1 MALDITIHK
10 GRADKPVVIFVH
22 GLGTDKSIWI
32 SPLETKIFAKNIP
45 LKYFAAIRPK
55 ATSKLQKGKITT
67 GEIPDSVDSLWPIL
81 KSKGYNLVCWTQSR
95 PVGPINA
102 AVNDLKK
109 IMLQVKKVFPEKPV
123 ALIGHSR
130 GGLIARKYMELKS
143 PQIKA
148 LITIASPHDGSSLSK
163 IGKYLPF
170 LSGVISNILP
180 RETHGTISNILKRII
195 DLVDGNA
202 LKELMPG
209 AEFFKHLKDTRS
221 EKIHYLSFGGLQT
234 EILNIYKWE
243 KRGTGFYPKKLLT
256 IPDSLLKF
264 VPALAVP
271 DEITSGEGDI
281 MVTADSSVL
290 PWASEHYNVKANHF
304 TILWDRKV
312 IKKTLEVL
320 QKI

>member
-1 MALDITIHK
+1 MTLDITIHK

-32 SPLETKIFAKNIP
+32 NPLETKIFANNIP

-55 ATSKLQKGKITT
+55 ATSKLQKGKITA

-81 KSKGYNLVCWTQSR
+81 KGKGYNLACWTQSR

-109 IMLQVKKVFPEKPV
+109 IMLQVKRVFPERPI

-180 RETHGTISNILKRII
+180 RETHGTISTVLKRII
-195 DLVDGNA
+195 DLIDGNA

-243 KRGTGFYPKKLLT
+243 KRGTSFYPDKLLT

-264 VPALAVP
+264 IPALAVP
-271 DEITSGEGDI
+271 DEITSGKGDI

-312 IKKTLEVL
+312 IKKTLGIL

>member
-1 MALDITIHK
+1 MALDTTIHK
-10 GRADKPVVIFVH
+10 GSTDKPVVIFVH

-45 LKYFAAIRPK
+45 LKYFTATRPK
-55 ATSKLQKGKITT
+55 ATSKLQKGIITT
-67 GEIPDSVDSLWPIL
+67 GEIPDTVDSLWPIL
-81 KSKGYNLVCWTQSR
+81 KSKGYNLVSWTQSR

-109 IMLQVKKVFPEKPV
+109 VMLRIKRDFPDKPI

-148 LITIASPHDGSSLSK
+148 LITIATPHDGSSLSN

-180 RETHGTISNILKRII
+180 RETHGTISSILKRII

-209 AEFFKHLKDTRS
+209 ADFFKHLNDTRS
-221 EKIHYLSFGGLQT
+221 KKIHYLSFGGLQT
-234 EILNIYKWE
+234 EILNIYRWE
-243 KRGTGFYPKKLLT
+243 KRGTSFYPNQLLT
-256 IPDSLLKF
+256 IPDSMLKF
-264 VPALAVP
+264 VPDLAVP
-271 DEITSGEGDI
+271 DEITSGKGDI
-281 MVTADSSVL
+281 MVTADSSLL

-312 IKKTLEVL
+312 IKKTLEIL

>member
-1 MALDITIHK
+1 MAPDITIYK
-10 GRADKPVVIFVH
+10 GRTDKPVVIFIH
-22 GLGTDKSIWI
+22 GLGTDKNIWI

-45 LKYFAAIRPK
+45 LKYFAATRPK
-55 ATSKLQKGKITT
+55 AASKLQKGKITT

-81 KSKGYNLVCWTQSR
+81 KSRGYNLVCWTQSR
-95 PVGPINA
+95 PVGPIDA

-109 IMLQVKKVFPEKPV
+109 VMLQVRRVFPERPT

-148 LITIASPHDGSSLSK
+148 LITIASPHDGSSLSN

-170 LSGVISNILP
+170 LSGVIRNMLP
-180 RETHGTISNILKRII
+180 RETHGTISGILKRII

-209 AEFFKHLKDTRS
+209 AEFFKHLNDTRS
-221 EKIHYLSFGGLQT
+221 KKIHYLSFGGLQT
-234 EILNIYKWE
+234 ELLNIYKWE
-243 KRGTGFYPKKLLT
+243 RKGTNFYPNKLLT

-264 VPALAVP
+264 IPALAVP
-271 DEITSGEGDI
+271 DELSPGKGDI
-281 MVTADSSVL
+281 MVTAASSVL